1 VLPPG
6 ATVGPAGFPTMP
18 FAFDFQGSFFDMQK
32 FLNSVNSLTTVKG
45 DTIDVKGRLLTV
57 DGVTLKAGPKGFP
70 QVSATINA
78 TAYLLP
84 ADEGLMAGATTTGPA
99 AAGSTATAS
108 STTSSST
115 PAPTSSSLIG
125 STR

>member
-1 VLPPG
+1 
-6 ATVGPAGFPTMP
+6 
-18 FAFDFQGSFFDMQK
+18 MQK

-84 ADEGLMAGATTTGPA
+84 ADEGLMAGATGPA